1 MTPEIWLKRC
11 STPQKHPPAKV
22 ALSIVFQAYAA
33 PMMPLAMSHPS
44 AGNTPGSPP
53 ERGWLHLATID
64 ITPLRRHRDFRLL
77 FIGRLVSFFGSM
89 ITVVA
94 VPYQVYQL
102 SHSVLLVGFL
112 GLAELA
118 ALIGFAMLGGAPAD
132 AADRRTMVLVS
143 ELGLMVG
150 SLLLAGNSLLPHPLM
165 WLIFAVAA
173 LQGSFD
179 ALQRPSLDAL
189 LPRLVDRDELKAAAA
204 LGRLRGTVGMIAGPA
219 MAGVLIAVAGLP
231 VTYLVDVATFVVGLA
246 CLLLM
251 RAVPPPVDAARPSVA
266 RVLEGIRYA
275 WSRPELIG
283 TYVVDIVAML
293 FGMPM
298 ALFPAIA
305 QNLGGPSVLG
315 FLYAA
320 PSVGAFAFAAT
331 SGWTRK
337 VHRHGLGVIVAAT
350 VWGVAIIGF
359 GVVPGLLAALAFLAL
374 AGAADSMSGVFR
386 QTIWNQTIPDSLRG
400 RLASI
405 ELLSYSVGPT
415 LGNFEA
421 GVVAS
426 LTSIRFS
433 IVSGGVL
440 CVAGCVLC
448 ALALPSFRTYDARR
462 YHQAPDPP
470 TEAVKP
476 E

>member
-1 MTPEIWLKRC
+1 
-11 STPQKHPPAKV
+11 
-22 ALSIVFQAYAA
+22 
-33 PMMPLAMSHPS
+33 MMPFAMSHLP
-44 AGNTPGSPP
+44 GGGPPPTPPK
-53 ERGWLHLATID
+53 RGWLHLATID

-77 FIGRLVSFFGSM
+77 FVGRLVSFFGSM

-118 ALIGFAMLGGAPAD
+118 ALIGFAMLGGALAD
-132 AADRRTMVLVS
+132 AADRRTMVLLS
-143 ELGLMVG
+143 EAGLMAG
-150 SLLLAGNSLLPHPLM
+150 SLVLAGNSLLAHPLM

-173 LQGSFD
+173 LQGAFD

-189 LPRLVDRDELKAAAA
+189 LPRLVDRDELKAAGA
-204 LGRLRGTVGMIAGPA
+204 LGSLRGTVGMIAGPA
-219 MAGVLIAVAGLP
+219 IAGVLVAVVGLP
-231 VTYLVDVATFVVGLA
+231 ITYLVDVATFVVGLV

-251 RAVPPPVDAARPSVA
+251 RAVPPPVDAARPSIA
-266 RVLEGIRYA
+266 RVLEGLRYA
-275 WSRPELIG
+275 RSRPELIG

-315 FLYAA
+315 LLYAA
-320 PSVGAFAFAAT
+320 PAVGSFIFAAT
-331 SGWTRK
+331 SGWTRRI
-337 VHRHGLGVIVAAT
+337 HRHGLGVIVAAT
-350 VWGVAIIGF
+350 LWGIAIIGF
-359 GVVPGLLAALAFLAL
+359 GLIPGRTAALVFLAL
-374 AGAADSMSGVFR
+374 AGAADAMSGVFR
-386 QTIWNQTIPDSLRG
+386 QVIWNQTIPDSLRG

-426 LTSIRFS
+426 LFSVRTSV
-433 IVSGGVL
+433 VSGGFL
-440 CVAGCVLC
+440 CVIGCVLC
-448 ALALPSFRTYDARR
+448 AVALPAFRNYDERHPTRAPGAPPP
-462 YHQAPDPP
+462 QAAP
-470 TEAVKP
+470 
-476 E
+476 

>member
-1 MTPEIWLKRC
+1 MVT
-11 STPQKHPPAKV
+11 V
-22 ALSIVFQAYAA
+22 
-33 PMMPLAMSHPS
+33 
-44 AGNTPGSPP
+44 
-53 ERGWLHLATID
+53 D

-77 FIGRLVSFFGSM
+77 FIGQLVSFFGTM
-89 ITVVA
+89 ITSVA

-102 SHSVLLVGFL
+102 SHSVLFVGML

-118 ALIGFAMLGGAPAD
+118 AILIFALLGGALAD
-132 AADRRTMVLVS
+132 AADRRLMVLLT
-143 ELGLMVG
+143 EAGLMGG
-150 SLLLAGNSLLPHPLM
+150 SLLLAGNSLLNHPTL
-165 WLIFAVAA
+165 WLIFAIVIVQA
-173 LQGSFD
+173 SID
-179 ALQRPSLDAL
+179 SLQRPSLGAM
-189 LPRLVDRDELKAAAA
+189 LPRLVDRDELTAAAA
-204 LGRLRGTVGMIAGPA
+204 LGNVRGTLGMIAGPSI
-219 MAGVLIAVAGLP
+219 AGVLIAVAGLP
-231 VTYLVDVATFVVGLA
+231 ATYLIDVATFVVGLA
-246 CLLLM
+246 CLALM
-251 RAVPPPVDAARPSVA
+251 KEVPPPADAERPSLR
-266 RVLEGIRYA
+266 RVVEGIQYA
-275 WSRPELIG
+275 RSRPELIG

-305 QNLGGPSVLG
+305 QTLGGPSVLG

-337 VHRHGLGVIVAAT
+337 VHRHGMGVIVAAT

-359 GVVPGLLAALAFLAL
+359 GVVPGLLAALVFLAL

-386 QTIWNQTIPDSLRG
+386 GTIWNQTIPDSLRG

-440 CVAGCVLC
+440 CVLGCVLC
-448 ALALPSFRTYDARR
+448 AFALPAFRTYDARR
-462 YHQAPDPP
+462 YHQAPDPR
-470 TEAVKP
+470 ADGVKP